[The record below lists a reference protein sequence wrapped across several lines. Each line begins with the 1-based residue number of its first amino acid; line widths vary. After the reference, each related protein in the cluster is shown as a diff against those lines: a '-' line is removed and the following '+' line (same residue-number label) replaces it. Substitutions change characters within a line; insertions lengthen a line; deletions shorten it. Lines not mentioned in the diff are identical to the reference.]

1 MKVRIVPHYE
11 PIYER
16 AMFRVERKVPI
27 IRIGKLKL
35 WKWNIVDDCATL
47 DYAKTLAHEIQELEK
62 EFGETK

>member
-11 PIYER
+11 SSYDR
-16 AMFRVERKVPI
+16 AMFRVEQKVAI
-27 IRIGKLKL
+27 IRIGKLRL